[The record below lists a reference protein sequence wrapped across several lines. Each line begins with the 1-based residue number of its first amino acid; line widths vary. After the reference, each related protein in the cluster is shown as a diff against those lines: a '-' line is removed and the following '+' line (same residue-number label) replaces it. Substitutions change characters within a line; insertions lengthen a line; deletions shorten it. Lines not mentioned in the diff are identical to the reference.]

1 MSTSLDG
8 LLNYMP
14 NLGDFNYA
22 THFDEYKLLLTT
34 QLSQPSSFDTYSP
47 FSFGS
52 ILWMIDYCLKIAQKN
67 EIGFTN
73 IAKQPATTATTPKK
87 LDESPSKKATSLV
100 EEAAIETRFATKQLI
115 LIVLEKLLNLVLAES
130 VLFERQTQFNARD
143 KKLFRRELFSEI
155 NSILQGF
162 NKSFKRTASTLQYAA
177 KSPSKSAGS
186 GGPGSSTQMQA
197 YNFVAFSS
205 KHTCEFFKFIL
216 EFLKQNAD

>member
-1 MSTSLDG
+1 
-8 LLNYMP
+8 MP

-22 THFDEYKLLLTT
+22 THLDEYKLLLTT
-34 QLSQPSSFDTYSP
+34 QLAQPSSFDTYSP

-73 IAKQPATTATTPKK
+73 VTKNVATTPKK
-87 LDESPSKKATSLV
+87 PDESPSKKATGFL
-100 EEAAIETRFATKQLI
+100 EETAIETKFATKQLI
-115 LIVLEKLLNLVLAES
+115 ISVLEKLLNLVLAQS

-143 KKLFRRELFSEI
+143 KKLFRRELSSEI

-162 NKSFKRTASTLQYAA
+162 NKSFKRTGSTVQYAT
-177 KSPSKSAGS
+177 KSPSKSANIAGLAQ
-186 GGPGSSTQMQA
+186 TQLQA
-197 YNFVAFSS
+197 YNIVAFSS
-205 KHTCEFFKFIL
+205 KHTCDFFKFIL